1 MRTFI
6 YDRPFPPLFG
16 IPIAA
21 GKLFQKKKGRKEAPV
36 FFCVAKPT
44 SFPTDLQLTLQVKNL
59 QKQEEEESRNK
70 GETKSLQ
77 IRLGTAGRHLLPFAC
92 RKGNH
97 SCVTSF
103 PLKRFEGKQSRGDDK
118 NKEIRV

>member
-21 GKLFQKKKGRKEAPV
+21 GKLFQKKKARKEAPV

-44 SFPTDLQLTLQVKNL
+44 SFPTDLQLTLRVKNL
-59 QKQEEEESRNK
+59 QKQEEEETK
-70 GETKSLQ
+70 G
-77 IRLGTAGRHLLPFAC
+77 
-92 RKGNH
+92 
-97 SCVTSF
+97 
-103 PLKRFEGKQSRGDDK
+103 KRRAYKFVLVPRGDICCLSLVAREITLVSHLSLLK
-118 NKEIRV
+118 GLKEN